1 MKYIGSRITPSDF
14 RKKADMR
21 ASRAAVLCA
30 VTVFALTGCD
40 QKTKKEN
47 EALRLQVQQ
56 MATISSEKDSLLN
69 MVVDNTQLMNEINTE
84 LNKVKDLRTGV
95 VPVTGIESG
104 ATDTVRVQ
112 DYLLSKVREVTERVN
127 DAETRLAAS
136 QRRVRGLSREG
147 DTLRAD
153 ITEFQATMAR
163 FQAII
168 DTQKVTIVSLTDQI
182 NDLQSSNVKLVA
194 RTQALAGTV
203 DTLTTERNMVFYV
216 VGRKDDLIQRGIATE
231 EGSKFLFFG
240 GKSLQPARELDAT
253 AFTQGDMRELS
264 VITLPDSTKKYKII
278 SRQNLAGVATPP
290 EDGKF
295 RGTIQ
300 IADPAIFWGPSKFL
314 IVVQD

>member
-1 MKYIGSRITPSDF
+1 
-14 RKKADMR
+14 MR
-21 ASRAAVLCA
+21 ASRAAVA
-30 VTVFALTGCD
+30 GALALLALSGCD

-56 MATISSEKDSLLN
+56 MATISAEKDSLLN
-69 MVVDNTQLMNEINTE
+69 MVVDNTQLVTEINNE

-104 ATDTVRVQ
+104 NVDTIRVQ
-112 DYLLSKVREVTERVN
+112 DYLLAKVREVTERVN

-136 QRRVRGLSREG
+136 QRRVRGLTREG

-153 ITEFQATMAR
+153 ITEFQATVGR

-168 DTQKVTIVSLTDQI
+168 DTQKVTILALTDQI
-182 NDLQSSNVKLVA
+182 NDLQTTNVKLVA
-194 RTQALAGTV
+194 KTEALAGTV
-203 DTLTTERNMVFYV
+203 DTLVTERNMVFYV
-216 VGRKDDLIQRGIATE
+216 VGRKDDLVQRGIATE

-253 AFTQGDMRELS
+253 AFTQGDLRELTT
-264 VITLPDSTKKYKII
+264 ITLPDSTKKYKII
-278 SRQNLAGVATPP
+278 SRQNLAGLATQP

-300 IADPAIFWGPSKFL
+300 IADPVVFWGPSRYL